1 MKAGNLVVAV
11 LVPPR
16 NHGEESEQAPAA
28 AESLVEGSLLEEG
41 DGRMEFLYLL
51 AAFYAPLKGRFL
63 RIYGI
68 VALLLTDEKRRHDF
82 DEHGSIG
89 KGLGEHGKES
99 AHFFFREVHG
109 GTLQKDEDGAA
120 CMLDFLNPVGVEN
133 RSSDFVY
140 ARIFF
145 CEQVLSQAHD
155 VGQIEVVPV
164 DSLVVYAIKTGVETA
179 GEIDADRIGM
189 LFDECLRFMVEDV
202 TAHGDPRLRVLG
214 AGELGEVVVDLLDE
228 PHGEIISNQGV

>member
-41 DGRMEFLYLL
+41 DGGMEAFYLL
-51 AAFYAPLKGRFL
+51 AAFYTPLKGRFL

-89 KGLGEHGKES
+89 KNLGEHGEET
-99 AHFFFREVHG
+99 AHLFFAEVHG
-109 GTLQKDEDGAA
+109 SA
-120 CMLDFLNPVGVEN
+120 F
-133 RSSDFVY
+133 
-140 ARIFF
+140 
-145 CEQVLSQAHD
+145 
-155 VGQIEVVPV
+155 
-164 DSLVVYAIKTGVETA
+164 
-179 GEIDADRIGM
+179 
-189 LFDECLRFMVEDV
+189 
-202 TAHGDPRLRVLG
+202 
-214 AGELGEVVVDLLDE
+214 
-228 PHGEIISNQGV
+228 